1 MAGLRL
7 PGPLNILNLDGQS
20 GISQL
25 QPGTPPGPI
34 GASPAVRVQ
43 FLPDGDPQVGRS
55 ARQPAEPITY
65 QELMSGLLLSVF
77 DIDSGVPMDAKAFNW
92 LVPFRTRAGRWIME
106 PRPIEPR
113 LRMERDRIVDLLND
127 SRLAN
132 HISGMLRRTRSAN
145 AEHKAYITADG
156 NIGGMRFG
164 TSHSVGDLD
173 IPGGVNPIAVVHTH
187 PLSEVLA
194 PPSFRDDFR
203 RDRLQ
208 LVAEYARGRLWI
220 AAWPNRALLIGQIVV
235 GVGNDRHAQF
245 RPIARSDPRCD
256 NVFHM
261 SDYVPV
267 SRRIPPP

>member
-34 GASPAVRVQ
+34 GASPGVVVQ
-43 FLPDGDPQVGRS
+43 LLPDGDPKTDRS

-65 QELMSGLLLSVF
+65 QELMSGLQLSVY
-77 DIDSGVPMDAKAFNW
+77 DIDSGVPMDANAFNW

-106 PRPIEPR
+106 PNPIDSS
-113 LRMERDRIVDLLND
+113 LRIVRDRFMDLLNN
-127 SRLAN
+127 SLLAN

-156 NIGGMRFG
+156 NVGGMKFG
-164 TSHSVGDLD
+164 TSHFVGNVD
-173 IPGGVNPIAVVHTH
+173 IPSGVNPIAVIHTH
-187 PLSEVLA
+187 PLSDALA

-220 AAWPNRALLIGQIVV
+220 AAWPNRALLLGQIVV

-245 RPIARSDPRCD
+245 RPIARTDPRCD
-256 NVFHM
+256 NVFIM
-261 SDYVPV
+261 SDYVPG
-267 SRRIPPP
+267 SRRILPP